1 MMYADLIDAE
11 DFRERLV
18 ALGIDLPADAD
29 PDESARL
36 AAQQH
41 ARSAVLGLS
50 TLVAELGTQLG
61 VMQPEVREAL
71 ERRLRAALGETRS
84 SNALL
89 RK

>member
-11 DFRERLV
+11 DFRDRLV

-41 ARSAVLGLS
+41 ACRAVPGLS
-50 TLVAELGTQLG
+50 ALVAELETQLG

-71 ERRLRAALGETRS
+71 ERHLRPALG
-84 SNALL
+84 
-89 RK
+89 